1 RPAVSKNSSTAL
13 SSHEGAFATSTT
25 TRAPVS
31 ASANPSPVTA
41 LTPVEG
47 EAATT
52 LCPRSPRSVTSFFPM
67 SPLPPITTIFMLSLL
82 ACRPASGAIIR
93 LPPPTSGT
101 ACPGSGSWTPPRA
114 RPGCAASL
122 LLLRDD
128 DVLGV
133 VRVKHNSDH
142 PRRVLVAG
150 VLRDP
155 VQASGRLVERILC
168 LQLLDGFVVDG
179 PLVLALQDV
188 ADRRAGVAVRRAG
201 LARPQGHL
209 DRRCLRLPPVDLFG
223 DVDSRVIAFD
233 KASGDVKWQQLLPDT
248 GFGHS
253 TPVIIQVKG
262 KPQMLVLASGMSVT
276 GNALQ
281 SLDPA
286 NGKRLW
292 WCRGA

>member
-142 PRRVLVAG
+142 PRLVLVAG

-155 VQASGRLVERILC
+155 GQASGRLVERIPC

-188 ADRRAGVAVRRAG
+188 AERRAGVAVRRAG
-201 LARPQGHL
+201 LARPQGRL

-223 DVDSRVIAFD
+223 DVFLGERLHAAFAVLGMLRQGHPGDRESTEDNRQQGASHDSSSDRTKVCSPLGN
-233 KASGDVKWQQLLPDT
+233 KDV
-248 GFGHS
+248 
-253 TPVIIQVKG
+253 V
-262 KPQMLVLASGMSVT
+262 SV
-276 GNALQ
+276 
-281 SLDPA
+281 
-286 NGKRLW
+286 R
-292 WCRGA
+292 